1 MSSIRSTPRRRSEPD
16 GTGPGGIPPEDLWY
30 WSEGSHLAAYRFLGA
45 HPSPEREDGVR
56 FAVWAPN
63 AAAVSVI
70 GEFNGWVPQT
80 DQLTVLGDS
89 GVWAGRV
96 ATARPGQ
103 LYKYHIVS
111 RYGGY
116 RIDKADPFARQ
127 AEIPPGTA
135 SRIVAP
141 KYRWRDEGWR
151 DGRRREP
158 PVRLRPQSIYEVHL
172 GSFRRVV
179 EDGRRSMTYRELART
194 LPDYVASMGFTH
206 VEFLPVMEH
215 PFYGSW
221 GYETTGYFAPTARWG
236 PPEGLMELV
245 DRLHAAEIGVLFDW
259 VPSHFPAD
267 GHGLGYFDGTHLFE
281 HADPRLGWHPDWNSC
296 IFNYGRREVVS
307 FLTSSA
313 HFWIDCYHADGLR
326 VDAVASMLYRDYSR
340 PPGGWIP
347 NAHGG
352 RENEEA
358 IGFLRH
364 LNTTLYRE
372 HPGIE
377 TYAEESTAWPMVS
390 RPVDSGGL
398 GFGFKWDMGWMHD
411 WLRYLGRDPLFRRYH
426 HSELTFRGLYALHE
440 NYVLPLSHDE
450 VVHGKG
456 SLLRK
461 MPGDDWQRFANLRL
475 LFGGQ
480 YGLPGK
486 KLLFMGNEWAPWN
499 EWYHETSLDW
509 DELGRPEHAG
519 VQRWVTDLNRLY
531 RREPAL
537 SARDYEPDG
546 FQWLVADDADQSVL
560 AFLRRGAPGT
570 RPVVIALNFTPVP
583 RFGYSIGVPAA
594 RSYTELAN
602 SDARE
607 YGGSGLGNLGRVDPR
622 PEPSHGMPSSIDLT
636 LPPLAAVFLAPQ
648 SE

>member
-1 MSSIRSTPRRRSEPD
+1 VASTRSTSQRTSGPD
-16 GTGPGGIPPEDLWY
+16 RAGPGGISPEDLWY
-30 WSEGSHLAAYRFLGA
+30 WSEGSHLGAYRFLGA
-45 HPSPEREDGVR
+45 HPLPGRGEGVR

-63 AAAVSVI
+63 AESVSVI
-70 GEFNGWVPQT
+70 GEFNGWAPHT
-80 DQLTVLGDS
+80 DELAVLGDS

-96 ATARPGQ
+96 AAARPGQ

-111 RYGGY
+111 RFGGY
-116 RIDKADPFARQ
+116 RVDKADPFARQ

-141 KYRWRDEGWR
+141 KYRWQDAEWR
-151 DGRRREP
+151 AQRSREP
-158 PVRLRPQSIYEVHL
+158 SLRLRPQSIYEVHL

-179 EDGRRSMTYRELART
+179 EEGRRSMTYGELARF
-194 LPDYVASMGFTH
+194 LPDYVTEMGFTH

-313 HFWIDCYHADGLR
+313 HFWIDQYHADGLR

-340 PPGGWIP
+340 PPGEWIP
-347 NAHGG
+347 NARGG

-390 RPVDSGGL
+390 RPVELGGL

-411 WLRYLGRDPLFRRYH
+411 WLRYLARDPLFRRYH

-450 VVHGKG
+450 VDHGKG

-461 MPGDDWQRFANLRL
+461 MPGDDAQRFAQIRL

-486 KLLFMGNEWAPWN
+486 KLLFMGSEWAPWN

-509 DELGRPEHAG
+509 DDLDRPEHAG

-546 FQWLVADDADQSVL
+546 FQWLVADDADQSIL
-560 AFLRRGAPGT
+560 AFLRRGEPGT
-570 RPVVIALNFTPVP
+570 RPVVVVLNFTPVP
-583 RFGYSIGVPAA
+583 RFGYTIGVPSA
-594 RSYTELAN
+594 RGYAELAN

-607 YGGSGLGNLGRVDPR
+607 YGGGGLGNLGRVETR
-622 PEPSHGMPSSIDLT
+622 PEPSHGQPSSIDLT
-636 LPPLAAVFLAPQ
+636 LPPLAALFLAPQ